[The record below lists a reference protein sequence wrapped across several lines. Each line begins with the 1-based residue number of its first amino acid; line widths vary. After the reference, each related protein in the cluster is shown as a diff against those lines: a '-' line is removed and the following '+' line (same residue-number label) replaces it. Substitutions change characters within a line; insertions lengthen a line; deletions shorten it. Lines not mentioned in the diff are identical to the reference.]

1 MFEYMIDREDILH
14 WLKNKITVDMNRINL
29 ESPIVTDGGTDI
41 TEYVRGRLHG
51 YIEVKDYIE
60 RGKTGQKK

>member
-1 MFEYMIDREDILH
+1 MFEYMVDREDILH
-14 WLKNKITVDMNRINL
+14 WLKNKITVDMNRINQG
-29 ESPIVTDGGTDI
+29 PIITDGGTDI
-41 TEYVRGRLHG
+41 TKHVHGRLQA